1 MAEVLS
7 LVDLEIPQ
15 VTDKYYKF
23 DTFKHLICHLFKKTS
38 TETDSNVPIV
48 IIFPTNNDIPSRK
61 TRSTTTTTT
70 TTTTNTSKLDNLPFS
85 DKSLLIQFFFT
96 HLNILMIQGE
106 NSDEGKLYQEISSAK
121 ELSTNRISRVGN
133 WTGTTHFRYCRHEND
148 CGLLNQHSKIA
159 GIIPTMTYILNCN
172 ATRSEIATNQLIYL
186 YRLMIEEINF
196 IELLQDASTTRLS
209 QLCYAVGHWSFPA
222 HNLSN
227 DDLVYCVYL
236 MIDYAIKQ
244 VEGFDN
250 IPLNELLAFIF
261 IVRDTY
267 KNGNP
272 FHNFRHAVD
281 VLQAC
286 FHFLIRLGS
295 LPKFKQFVEDPK
307 LDYTEVHDK
316 HTVLIAL
323 QNNSSEE
330 KASLNPIQ
338 TLGLLV
344 AALGHDVGHPGT
356 TNDFMIKFSAP
367 TALLY
372 NDRSVLESYHASLFI
387 NKVLRICWPDLL
399 TCTIEEKSEL
409 TIRSL
414 IISSIL
420 ATDMGEHNEYVNRLK
435 SFKTHNEI
443 LNHDNTVKLISALLI
458 KCADISNVT
467 RPLRVSAQWAMV
479 LSREFAEVELL
490 KSVIKKDIDLDFTK
504 DLTYDDVPH
513 ELREIL
519 EIQPDIHKGQIFFI
533 NLFAEN
539 LFNSVSDL
547 LPQLQYTCDIIMENK
562 LFWLERAKK

>member
-1 MAEVLS
+1 
-7 LVDLEIPQ
+7 
-15 VTDKYYKF
+15 
-23 DTFKHLICHLFKKTS
+23 
-38 TETDSNVPIV
+38 
-48 IIFPTNNDIPSRK
+48 
-61 TRSTTTTTT
+61 
-70 TTTTNTSKLDNLPFS
+70 
-85 DKSLLIQFFFT
+85 
-96 HLNILMIQGE
+96 
-106 NSDEGKLYQEISSAK
+106 
-121 ELSTNRISRVGN
+121 
-133 WTGTTHFRYCRHEND
+133 
-148 CGLLNQHSKIA
+148 
-159 GIIPTMTYILNCN
+159 
-172 ATRSEIATNQLIYL
+172 
-186 YRLMIEEINF
+186 
-196 IELLQDASTTRLS
+196 
-209 QLCYAVGHWSFPA
+209 
-222 HNLSN
+222 
-227 DDLVYCVYL
+227 

-307 LDYTEVHDK
+307 LDYTEVHDT

-504 DLTYDDVPH
+504 DLTYDHVPH